1 MREINGKI
9 GARNDEEYSRY
20 TYSRP
25 SFTLSSYFERKGKE
39 RKGKEKKRKG
49 RMRVGRCLSSI
60 FHLLGASFALTIPET
75 IHLISSNSTRLSSVS
90 HPYQL
95 G

>member
-9 GARNDEEYSRY
+9 GAHNDEEYSRY

-39 RKGKEKKRKG
+39 RKGKEG
-49 RMRVGRCLSSI
+49 CVLGAASQASSI
-60 FHLLGASFALTIPET
+60 SWALLL
-75 IHLISSNSTRLSSVS
+75 L
-90 HPYQL
+90 
-95 G
+95 